1 MRLLIPIARAPQ
13 GGTVELGSR
22 VRLRDVDGEEEY
34 LLVNSTLADPA
45 HGRISDESPVGGAVL
60 GRGRGEEIEVTTPGG
75 VRRLTIV
82 DIAPGSLVR
91 DSMGP
96 STCAP

>member
-1 MRLLIPIARAPQ
+1 MRLLIRIAHAPE
-13 GGTVELGSR
+13 GGTVELGSMVR
-22 VRLRDVDGEEEY
+22 VRDVDGEEY
-34 LLVNSTLADPA
+34 LLVSSALADPTQ
-45 HGRISDESPVGGAVL
+45 GCISEESPVGRALL

-82 DIAPGSLVR
+82 DITPGSALW

-96 STCAP
+96 NTCAP